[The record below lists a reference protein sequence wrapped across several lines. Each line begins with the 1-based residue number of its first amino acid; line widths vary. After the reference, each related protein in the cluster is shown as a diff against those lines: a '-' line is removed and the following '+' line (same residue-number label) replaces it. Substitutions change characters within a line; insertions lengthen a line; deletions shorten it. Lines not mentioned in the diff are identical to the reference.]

1 LPPDVPD
8 FRTSQRLLTKVHQ
21 IVATTH
27 FRHDFE
33 ILPLM
38 H

>member
-1 LPPDVPD
+1 MNDLS
-8 FRTSQRLLTKVHQ
+8 TSTAGTLLTRLDSTAVM
-21 IVATTH
+21 TH